1 MCKKKYFMVGMP
13 ESGKTTYLV
22 SLCRQ
27 VSMGS
32 AYTILRMREEDIPTG
47 LPNIENLIGNLLEG
61 KEVGRTLGKTQY
73 DIKIDVYK
81 RQLIR
86 TSRPYAS

>member
-1 MCKKKYFMVGMP
+1 MVGMP

-61 KEVGRTLGKTQY
+61 K
-73 DIKIDVYK
+73 
-81 RQLIR
+81 
-86 TSRPYAS
+86 